1 MAKYFL
7 KYTGNEVEELLTKS
21 KASFVPGDYK
31 LTRTQEQDGKW
42 LKCDGSMYDKTDYPS
57 LSDLSVAGV
66 YSESP
71 SVYKFGEY
79 YTRGFGRVFTYY
91 PTIEDCIN
99 GINGK
104 TVTVTT
110 DSTKYTS
117 MSYAAYSEINGGL
130 YAIGGSAGV
139 LWTAT
144 SIDGPYAAHS
154 MSTSIYDD
162 DDVDSICGTK
172 YGIYA
177 RIWDDS
183 ADKEYAVRITSHT
196 GSLTTITSGSIDD
209 LFATEDREY
218 AVIPLYQ
225 SATTYVC
232 HGTTSTTV
240 SLPITGTIVD
250 RTYSIK
256 DGVWYAITYSGSSG
270 SRNNYVLQCKK
281 DILGN
286 NVDGGG
292 YTTLYSSGTVSD
304 RWSGTYLLGYA
315 NEYTFLVDS
324 YFTKTIRIIK
334 DGQFVASCPLLSLSF
349 KKYFT
354 DNNKV
359 YCGGY
364 RIDFN
369 KFNTPK
375 LTSTDGT
382 YYILS

>member
-31 LTRTQEQDGKW
+31 LTQSQEQDPKW
-42 LKCDGSMYDKTDYPS
+42 IKCNGAIYDKEDYPS
-57 LSDLSVAGV
+57 LAHLSIAGI

-71 SVYKFGEY
+71 NIYKFGEY
-79 YTRGFGRVFTYY
+79 YVRSFGRTFTYY
-91 PTIEDCIN
+91 PSLEDCTN
-99 GINGK
+99 GTNGK
-104 TVTVTT
+104 SVTVTT
-110 DSTKYTS
+110 DTTYTS
-117 MSYAAYSEINGGL
+117 MGYAAYSEVNGGL
-130 YAIGGSAGV
+130 YAIGGYGGV

-144 SIDGPYAAHS
+144 SIDGPYTSHS
-154 MSTSIYDD
+154 MSTTVYAD

-172 YGIYA
+172 HGIYA

-183 ADKEYAVRITSHT
+183 ADKEYAVCITSNT
-196 GSLTTITSGSIDD
+196 GSFTTIASGSIDD
-209 LFATEDREY
+209 FSATEDREY
-218 AVIPLYQ
+218 AIIPMYQ

-232 HGTTSTTV
+232 KGTTKTSV

-250 RTYSIK
+250 RTYNME

-270 SRNNYVLQCKK
+270 SRTNYILRCNK

-286 NVDGGG
+286 NVDGGS
-292 YTTLYSSGTVSD
+292 YTSLYNSGTVSD
-304 RWSGTYLLGYA
+304 RWSGTYLIGSVLGY
-315 NEYTFLVDS
+315 TFVVDS
-324 YFTKTIRIIK
+324 SFHKSIRMIHDKKIV
-334 DGQFVASCPLLSLSF
+334 GSLPLASLTF
-349 KKYFT
+349 KGCFSENGKI
-354 DNNKV
+354 

-369 KFNTPK
+369 KFNAPK